1 MTGYDPRADLIAGLR
16 DMADFLETNPDIPTP
31 DSLPVLHYFPDG
43 ETDADKRD
51 GVDKIAAYLGS
62 SIDFGSVK
70 YGHYVTGIAFGP
82 VRYQAVAITTE
93 ARARYDAFNT
103 YAYSVTPDPIDP
115 SGPAGDSARIA

>member
-1 MTGYDPRADLIAGLR
+1 MTTYDPRAALIAGLR
-16 DMADFLETNPDIPTP
+16 DMADFLETNPDIPAP

-43 ETDADKRD
+43 QTDADKRT

-62 SIDFGSVK
+62 SIDLGYIK

-82 VRYQAVAITTE
+82 IRYQAIAITTE

-103 YAYSVTPDPIDP
+103 YANCVTPDPIAPD
-115 SGPAGDSARIA
+115 GPGDSALIT